1 MVEGLAGWGRGT
13 EQSFAGDHNGS
24 LGTIRRVHV
33 PSLRDVAIES
43 IRDAI
48 VSGHLRSGQALR
60 ERALAE
66 QLGISTTPIKEA
78 LRILVQQGLVI
89 TVPRKGNFVSTQ
101 VDSLLS
107 EVSMIRAQ
115 LEGAAAR
122 LAALKATD
130 EDLELLQG
138 QLAVMKKLTR
148 DDVPDAR
155 ALFEANTAFHET
167 VRAIARNSMITQF
180 LQTVSDLDRA
190 FRKRALEMNGEVL
203 LGFKEHSGI
212 YEAIAA
218 KDPDVAELEMRRHI
232 METAGRVLNKVDTPI
247 R

>member
-1 MVEGLAGWGRGT
+1 MVQGLAHWGRET
-13 EQSFAGDHNGS
+13 EFAANDNGS
-24 LGTIRRVHV
+24 PGTIQRVHV

-48 VSGHLRSGQALR
+48 VSGHFGPGQTLR

-78 LRILVQQGLVI
+78 LRILVQQGLVT
-89 TVPRKGNFVSTQ
+89 TVPRRGNFVSIQ
-101 VDSLLS
+101 VDSLLA

-130 EDLELLQG
+130 ADLELLQA
-138 QLAVMKKLTR
+138 QLGVMQKLSCEE
-148 DDVPDAR
+148 VPDVS
-155 ALFEANTAFHET
+155 ALFEANTLFHGT

-180 LQTVSDLDRA
+180 LQAVSDLDRS
-190 FRKRALEMNGEVL
+190 FRQRALEVNGEVTQ
-203 LGFKEHSGI
+203 GFREHSGI

-218 KDPDVAELEMRRHI
+218 KDPDVAELHMRRHI
-232 METAGRVLNKVDTPI
+232 TEAAGRVLNKADTPI